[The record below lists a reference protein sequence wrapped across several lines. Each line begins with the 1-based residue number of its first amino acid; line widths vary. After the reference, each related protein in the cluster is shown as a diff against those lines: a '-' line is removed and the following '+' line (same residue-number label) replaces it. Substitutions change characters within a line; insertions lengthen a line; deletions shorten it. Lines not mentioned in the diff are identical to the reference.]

1 MGRFLT
7 PALAALVLA
16 GCGSGGS
23 VFGDP
28 VRIQAQITEATPST
42 VTLTWT
48 PVAGSPSYRVLRDN
62 TEIGSTKGAAWR
74 DLWVDSDLDYTYKIV
89 AERAQGLGFVTLG
102 RSDALP
108 VHTPPPANWLREDL
122 SAGIEPRI
130 VIDGSGDEL
139 LANCAGAVHE
149 CWDAI
154 VVAPGGGLRTLRI
167 DGAAALWCD
176 REQGGV
182 WTSEFVDA
190 GPLDFRAEAEKL
202 RGIEKDQRR
211 PLLLE
216 AGVLVGRSVL
226 RERLRNDRR

>member
-1 MGRFLT
+1 M
-7 PALAALVLA
+7 
-16 GCGSGGS
+16 
-23 VFGDP
+23 
-28 VRIQAQITEATPST
+28 
-42 VTLTWT
+42 
-48 PVAGSPSYRVLRDN
+48 
-62 TEIGSTKGAAWR
+62 
-74 DLWVDSDLDYTYKIV
+74 

-130 VIDGSGDEL
+130 V
-139 LANCAGAVHE
+139 
-149 CWDAI
+149 
-154 VVAPGGGLRTLRI
+154 I

-226 RERLRNDRR
+226 RSAFETIGAR